1 MGFYPIPLPKDSA
14 SLSLTAKPSH
24 RAAPHRRADQLHER
38 VCGPSAQRRRVAGS
52 GAQAL
57 AGASE
62 GLIYKGKDAAANRG
76 GLPTFTGLVFLRQ
89 RYNPQWLSR
98 QPPKLHR
105 ESHGVSRA

>member
-1 MGFYPIPLPKDSA
+1 VVRLHSGDVWPEAERKLWLELP
-14 SLSLTAKPSH
+14 
-24 RAAPHRRADQLHER
+24 
-38 VCGPSAQRRRVAGS
+38 
-52 GAQAL
+52 
-57 AGASE
+57 E

-105 ESHGVSRA
+105 ESHWVSRA